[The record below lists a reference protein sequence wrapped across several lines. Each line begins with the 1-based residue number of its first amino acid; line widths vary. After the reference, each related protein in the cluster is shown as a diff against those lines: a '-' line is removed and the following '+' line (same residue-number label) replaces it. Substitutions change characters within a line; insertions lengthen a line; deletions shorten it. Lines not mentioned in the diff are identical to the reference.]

1 MANPVEFYFDF
12 SSPYGYFAAEKIEDI
27 AAEAGR
33 AVAWKPFMLGAVFQ
47 KLGSTSLV
55 NVPLKGDYSRRDM
68 VRTAAFMG
76 VPFAMPA
83 DFPAKS
89 IAACRAFYWLKNTAP
104 DKAVDFAKAA
114 YRAYFVDG
122 RHVDDP
128 ATLAG
133 LARALD
139 IDPDAMAAGMQDPT
153 IKQALFAVNEEA
165 LARGVFGSP
174 YIVVDGEAFWGSDRL
189 DQVARWLKTGGW

>member
-1 MANPVEFYFDF
+1 MGNPVEFYFDF
-12 SSPYGYFAAEKIEDI
+12 SSPYGYFAAEKIEAI

-33 AVAWKPFMLGAVFQ
+33 AVDWKPFMLGATFQ
-47 KLGSTSLV
+47 KLGTTSLV

-68 VRTAAFMG
+68 ARTAAFLG
-76 VPFAMPA
+76 VPFTLPTE
-83 DFPAKS
+83 FPAKS
-89 IAACRAFYWLKNTAP
+89 IAACRAFYWLRKVAP
-104 DKAVDFAKAA
+104 DKAAPFAKAA

-128 ATLAG
+128 VTLADV
-133 LARALD
+133 ARALG
-139 IDPDAMAAGMQDPT
+139 IDPEAMAAGMQDAE
-153 IKQALFAVNEEA
+153 IKQTLFAVNEEA

-174 YIVVDGEAFWGSDRL
+174 FIFVDGEAFWGSDRL